1 MPGSRSR
8 SRSRSRNDSGDTSGD
23 TSSAS
28 SGRSR
33 SRSRSITPEEK
44 VVLAQI
50 FIIKIDPD
58 TKLVVSVAPWDGTE
72 PNIGDILL
80 AYGVKISNNT
90 YDAYIPI
97 DGLVSKKLDRLEQHK
112 SSFRSPSPNRN
123 FDYMV
128 GKHPSGDSFS
138 YLYGNT
144 NGRSPQLYGSLDR
157 IFGSKESLEHLL
169 LYNLMNK
176 ITRHSWR
183 RDDFKIYVST
193 ETNNGVEGCTYSC
206 WYLVDGLDS
215 SDINSPY
222 IKEVKKS
229 DISLSEPGSIRK
241 KYCVLDRF
249 LHDNTCGYCFSREI
263 GHRNRYKRGFGEK
276 KKRIGMGGG
285 KSHRTLK
292 RRCKIK
298 TIKRRFKNK

>member
-1 MPGSRSR
+1 MPGSR

-58 TKLVVSVAPWDGTE
+58 TKLVVSAAPWDGIKPAT
-72 PNIGDILL
+72 GDILL

-97 DGLVSKKLDRLEQHK
+97 DGLVGKKLDRLEQHK

-123 FDYMV
+123 FDYMI
-128 GKHPSGDSFS
+128 GQHPSGDSFS
-138 YLYGNT
+138 YLHGNT

-206 WYLVDGLDS
+206 WYLVDGPDS

-222 IKEVKKS
+222 IKKVKKS
-229 DISLSEPGSIRK
+229 DISLSEPGSLRK

-263 GHRNRYKRGFGEK
+263 GARNHYKRGFGEK
-276 KKRIGMGGG
+276 KKRGGMGGG

>member
-1 MPGSRSR
+1 MPRSRSR
-8 SRSRSRNDSGDTSGD
+8 SRSRSSNDSGD

-33 SRSRSITPEEK
+33 TRSRSITPEEK

-58 TKLVVSVAPWDGTE
+58 TKLVVSAAPWDGIKPAT
-72 PNIGDILL
+72 GDILL

-97 DGLVSKKLDRLEQHK
+97 DGLVGKKLDRLEQHK
-112 SSFRSPSPNRN
+112 SSFRSPSPNRK
-123 FDYMV
+123 FDYMI
-128 GKHPSGDSFS
+128 GQHPSGDSFS
-138 YLYGNT
+138 YLHGNPSSRFFPPFET
-144 NGRSPQLYGSLDR
+144 LDR
-157 IFGSKESLEHLL
+157 IFGSKESLESLL

-183 RDDFKIYVST
+183 KDDFKIYVST

-206 WYLVDGLDS
+206 WYLVDGPDS

-222 IKEVKKS
+222 IKKVNKS

-241 KYCVLDRF
+241 KYCVLNRF
-249 LHDNTCGYCFSREI
+249 LHDNTCGYCFSREM
-263 GHRNRYKRGFGEK
+263 GPRNHYKRGFGEK
-276 KKRIGMGGG
+276 KKRGGMGGG
-285 KSHRTLK
+285 KSHRKLK
-292 RRCKIK
+292 RRFKIK